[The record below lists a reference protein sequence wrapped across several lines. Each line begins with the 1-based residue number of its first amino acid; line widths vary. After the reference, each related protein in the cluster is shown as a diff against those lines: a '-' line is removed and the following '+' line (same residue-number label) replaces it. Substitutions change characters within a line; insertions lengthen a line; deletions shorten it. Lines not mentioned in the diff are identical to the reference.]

1 MKAPRRRA
9 ADRASLDAPIRLDVR
24 RKTARG
30 RGETERERNEKN
42 RERKRNGP
50 RKRETSAKPTAK
62 RAFRIRERES
72 TILQKTDGTRHN
84 RLHA

>member
-9 ADRASLDAPIRLDVR
+9 ADRAIPDAQFRLDSR

-30 RGETERERNEKN
+30 RGETERERNEYN
-42 RERKRNGP
+42 RERKRNVS
-50 RKRETSAKPTAK
+50 RKRETSAKPTVK
-62 RAFRIRERES
+62 RAFRIWERES